1 MGNFQCTFN
10 LPTQL
15 VCFFVSFGKKQFP
28 KRTWPTDRQRP
39 TNCLATTPL
48 RYDSHKNSCR
58 PPPPCKTGCSP
69 NCQVLIRQ
77 KLGSPTA
84 VSLPLGDRNSSHL
97 YIRWKFSAQELR
109 ISEPAFWVSD
119 SIERKTSLSGLSQ
132 GGSCFFPVLQMS
144 VHLVWGRRLLLLR
157 NLPADIYIFSL
168 FSNGRTFSEHL
179 KISVSGQKSSCT
191 PYTSI
196 FRWVGFLLLRN
207 MAISES
213 HQHPALLVHHL
224 GRRCWSFLFF
234 PFLIVATR
242 LIEVFQT
249 RTWPLLW

>member
-1 MGNFQCTFN
+1 MPGKLSFQTSPRSQKVLLPSECQFIQCSDKVPEQMGNFQCTFN

-109 ISEPAFWVSD
+109 ISEPAF
-119 SIERKTSLSGLSQ
+119 
-132 GGSCFFPVLQMS
+132 
-144 VHLVWGRRLLLLR
+144 
-157 NLPADIYIFSL
+157 
-168 FSNGRTFSEHL
+168 
-179 KISVSGQKSSCT
+179 
-191 PYTSI
+191 
-196 FRWVGFLLLRN
+196 
-207 MAISES
+207 
-213 HQHPALLVHHL
+213 
-224 GRRCWSFLFF
+224 
-234 PFLIVATR
+234 
-242 LIEVFQT
+242 
-249 RTWPLLW
+249 